1 MQLSHTRHEVHT
13 IDCRFMTF
21 VLAYFCALA
30 RPGWQAPAAPG
41 FLPKV
46 LALRSVFLPRHE
58 PYSGSCASFETSAL
72 PSLAAVDAVRRGFC
86 PRCGCGTHRLGEACL
101 TTTVGRVPPASFFLS
116 AWPDPDAGRP
126 PP

>member
-21 VLAYFCALA
+21 VLAYFCAVA

-46 LALRSVFLPRHE
+46 LALRSVTLPRHE
-58 PYSGSCASFETSAL
+58 PYSRSCATFETPAL
-72 PSLAAVDAVRRGFC
+72 PSLPAVGAVPH
-86 PRCGCGTHRLGEACL
+86 PRLSASWLRQ
-101 TTTVGRVPPASFFLS
+101 PPAWRSL
-116 AWPDPDAGRP
+116 PYDD
-126 PP
+126 